1 MEKPANRVNLK
12 AQEKNQERA
21 MPQKPSRFKEWILMS
36 NDVKGP
42 IKQILKMDVELDN
55 TEVTSDLN
63 KITFIGAIEAETR
76 SKQVEV

>member
-1 MEKPANRVNLK
+1 
-12 AQEKNQERA
+12 
-21 MPQKPSRFKEWILMS
+21 MS